1 MMGYNLGYISTGG
14 KKVLT
19 VKCVVTRIFSGRT
32 VANLVMLWYQN
43 ICEEVHP
50 STISMME
57 N

>member
-1 MMGYNLGYISTGG
+1 MMGYNLGYISTSG

-19 VKCVVTRIFSGRT
+19 VKCVVTRFFSGRT

-50 STISMME
+50 SSISMME